1 MAKSESNKETPK
13 KVDIINDLL
22 EDCLLAFPVSGLLIS
37 FYQQYHKRGFLTK
50 KQLEGLYGK
59 ASSVATIHPGKL
71 ATLAAMIQK
80 MPNRFKSELPEKTI
94 GESKSENEWSLVISK
109 ILEKYPEHKRVRFF
123 QMKTEKGDELN
134 SKEVE
139 ELKRFEKLLS

>member
-1 MAKSESNKETPK
+1 MAKFESKKEAPK
-13 KVDIINDLL
+13 KVDIVNDLL

-37 FYQQYHKRGFLTK
+37 FYQQYQKRGFLTK

-59 ASSVATIHPGKL
+59 ASSVSSIHTGKL

-80 MPNRFKSELPEKTI
+80 MPNRFKSELPEKQLVDL
-94 GESKSENEWSLVISK
+94 KPQNEWISAIAK

-123 QMKTEKGDELN
+123 QMKIEKGDDLN
-134 SKEVE
+134 STDVA